1 MDDAEK
7 KNRAAFALIVG
18 DGDEGEEVVEVVLNA
33 SLSALRFGMFWRPG
47 AFGPRKLEVLDDPP
61 CLEPQPRLSACMSAH
76 NEDSVAAQLAGLDLG
91 NLYGSIDKQK

>member
-18 DGDEGEEVVEVVLNA
+18 DGDEGEEFVEVVLNA

-47 AFGPRKLEVLDDPP
+47 AFGPRKLEVLDDPHRVLNP
-61 CLEPQPRLSACMSAH
+61 NH
-76 NEDSVAAQLAGLDLG
+76 NYRPVCRRTTKIQSLHNSQG
-91 NLYGSIDKQK
+91 